1 MGSQFL
7 MSILKDSGI
16 ADIAISIVDYFIG
29 RKDSKNAQN
38 GKGGIKDRK
47 GLTFPLRLD
56 QGLAPLIS
64 RYSTI
69 FLLRF
74 VAVKHLDFWGLL
86 VRERLLPSSC

>member
-1 MGSQFL
+1 MKNFRCPKEKLEKTLETQNEAQKIRWQNEKETTMGSQFL

-47 GLTFPLRLD
+47 GGFTKKE
-56 QGLAPLIS
+56 GLQ
-64 RYSTI
+64 
-69 FLLRF
+69 
-74 VAVKHLDFWGLL
+74 
-86 VRERLLPSSC
+86 